1 VPGDVLRLWKTRAV
15 RRLRPDLASW
25 VCLGAALFAAFASL
39 VCAWSQAPLNSGDEA
54 AHLDYAIDVWH
65 GRLPYFYDGLTNRP
79 PFGSLPPVQW
89 VAQHPP
95 FFYAVLAPV
104 VGPLWDAGHPYAAVL
119 AGRSANAG
127 FAAATVLAVG
137 WAARRVVPRRP
148 DVAAVAA
155 VIVSLTSMFLLVG
168 GAIYNDL
175 PNMALGALAVGVGA
189 SALRSGLSTRL
200 VVAGTVVATLG
211 MLTRLT
217 FVVFVLAV
225 LVAFLLARWRRSG
238 FWTDWRGHVV
248 AAVAVVAAP
257 TAASGW
263 FWLRNIRLMGTIV
276 GNDVAWGEEHL
287 HRVQRTPM
295 QIIGDAEWWRSLFAL
310 YAGHLPGD
318 RSWTYSLLVLPLVLA
333 LLVGLA
339 VATRTLWRRVRG
351 PSRADHPLRGQGQDG
366 EREGGRDARGAGPR
380 RAARALPDGPRSRAE
395 LVADVLVATMLVG
408 LTLAVLVGQVRFS
421 TTGGAPNVRYSLA
434 VMPML
439 AIPMAIGL
447 TGVGRVVSATVTVVW
462 MEVTG
467 YVWFQIQDLTE
478 PAFGVDRTLEISR
491 LTFTAALVC
500 FAAVVVGVVVLV
512 LRRGGQRAV
521 HPRTAVP
528 VEPVPVEPDPTGA
541 GPDASPAVGRAAAGS
556 DPAGTS
562 PVEPT
567 PIEPTP
573 VDRPN
578 HPPAP

>member
-1 VPGDVLRLWKTRAV
+1 M
-15 RRLRPDLASW
+15 
-25 VCLGAALFAAFASL
+25 CLGAALFAAFASL

-65 GRLPYFYDGLTNRP
+65 GRLPYFYDGLTIEP
-79 PFGSLPPVQW
+79 PFGARPPVQW

-95 FFYAVLAPV
+95 LFYVVLAPF
-104 VGPLWDAGHPYAAVL
+104 VGPLWDAGQPYAAVL

-127 FAAATVLAVG
+127 FAFATVLAVG

-148 DVAAVAA
+148 AAAAVAA

-175 PNMALGALAVGVGA
+175 PNTALGALAVGIGA

-225 LVAFLLARWRRSG
+225 VVAFLLARWRRSG
-238 FWTDWRGHVV
+238 FWSDWRGHVV
-248 AAVAVVAAP
+248 AAVAVVVAP
-257 TAASGW
+257 VAASGW

-287 HRVQRTPM
+287 HRVQRTPLE
-295 QIIGDAEWWRSLFAL
+295 IIGDPGWWRSLFAL

-318 RSWTYSLLVLPLVLA
+318 VSWTYSLLVLPLVLG
-333 LLVGLA
+333 LLVGLV
-339 VATRTLWRRVRG
+339 VAGRTVWRRT
-351 PSRADHPLRGQGQDG
+351 Q
-366 EREGGRDARGAGPR
+366 
-380 RAARALPDGPRSRAE
+380 AARRRLPAADEDEAADQPATDADQPRTDEAQPSTDEDQPRTTVGTDGQRTRAE
-395 LVADVLVATMLVG
+395 LVADLLVAAMLVG

-447 TGVGRVVSATVTVVW
+447 TGLGRVVSAAVTVVW

-478 PAFGVDRTLEISR
+478 PAFGVARTLEVSR
-491 LTFTAALVC
+491 LTFAAALVF
-500 FAAVVVGVVVLV
+500 FAATVVGVVALV
-512 LRRGGQRAV
+512 LRREGR
-521 HPRTAVP
+521 
-528 VEPVPVEPDPTGA
+528 DW
-541 GPDASPAVGRAAAGS
+541 PAAARAA
-556 DPAGTS
+556 S
-562 PVEPT
+562 PVEPLGPT
-567 PIEPTP
+567 AAPEPTG
-573 VDRPN
+573 R
-578 HPPAP
+578 